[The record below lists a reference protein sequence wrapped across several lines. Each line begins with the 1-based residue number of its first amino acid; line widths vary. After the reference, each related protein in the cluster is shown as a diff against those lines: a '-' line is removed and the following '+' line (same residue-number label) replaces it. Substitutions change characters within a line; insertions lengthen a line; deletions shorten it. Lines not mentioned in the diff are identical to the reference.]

1 MQDSFNKKHI
11 MKNRILKTIF
21 MSVIISVSFTGCSDD
36 DKLPVDF
43 DDLNVTGQPFASE
56 ISSDG
61 STNINKLDP
70 ASSVFSKDYR
80 LFSLANGNDV
90 TSIDVFVSFNGM
102 TTTAAEA
109 LLYTIPSS
117 SFDTSDTNPEV
128 QVVYNGAEILAAL
141 NLPQTALEGGDVFSY
156 RLALTNPQ
164 GTWSDVSANFDNQS
178 ADHTFGS
185 SVVCIAPPPAGIWT
199 IDMADSYGDGWQ
211 PLTGDGGGAGIT
223 ITLDSGAVI
232 ELGLCT
238 PYEDPGYD
246 CVDQSSSGSDTF
258 EIPAGTVS
266 ADFVFNGDFWGE
278 MSFQI
283 YAPSGNLV
291 ASGGAGAPA
300 GPIALNLC
308 NE

>member
-1 MQDSFNKKHI
+1 

-21 MSVIISVSFTGCSDD
+21 MSVLISVGITGCSDD

-43 DDLNVTGQPFASE
+43 DDLTVTGQPFATEINSE
-56 ISSDG
+56 G

-70 ASSVFSKDYR
+70 AASSFSKTYN
-80 LFSLANGNDV
+80 LFSLDDGFDV
-90 TSIDVFVSFNGM
+90 SNLSVFVSFAGL
-102 TTTAAEA
+102 TTTADEA
-109 LLYTIPSS
+109 LLYSIDAST
-117 SFDTSDTNPEV
+117 FNTSGTNPEV
-128 QVVYNGAEILAAL
+128 TINYNGADILAAL
-141 NLPQTALEGGDVFSY
+141 SLPQSALEGGDVFNY
-156 RLALTNPQ
+156 RLAFTNED
-164 GTWSDVSANFDNQS
+164 GVFSDVSANFDNQS

-211 PLTGDGGGAGIT
+211 PLTGDGGGAGVI

-258 EIPAGTVS
+258 EIPPGTES
-266 ADFVFNGDFWGE
+266 ADFFFAGDFWGE

-291 ASGGAGAPA
+291 ASGAAGAAA

>member
-1 MQDSFNKKHI
+1 MQDLYNKKHI

-21 MSVIISVSFTGCSDD
+21 VSVIISVGFTGCSDD
-36 DKLPVDF
+36 DKLPVNF
-43 DDLNVTGQPFASE
+43 DDLNVTGQPFATE

-61 STNINKLDP
+61 STNMNKLNP
-70 ASSVFSKDYR
+70 ASSVFSKDYQ
-80 LFSLANGNDV
+80 LFSLDNGNDV
-90 TSIDVFVSFNGM
+90 TSVDVFVSFDGL
-102 TTTAAEA
+102 TTVAPEV
-109 LLYTIPSS
+109 LLYTIAAS
-117 SFDTSDTNPEV
+117 SFDTSGTNPKL

-141 NLPQTALEGGDVFSY
+141 SLPQTALEGGDAFSY
-156 RLALTNPQ
+156 RLALTNSQ

-178 ADHTFGS
+178 ADHTFVS
-185 SVVCIAPPPAGIWT
+185 SVVCIAPPPAGTWT

-211 PLTGDGGGAGIT
+211 PTTGDGGGAGIT
-223 ITLDSGAVI
+223 ITLDSGEII

-246 CVDQSSSGSDTF
+246 CVAESSAGSDTF
-258 EIPAGTVS
+258 EIPVGTTS
-266 ADFVFNGDFWGE
+266 ADFVFNGDNWGE

-291 ASGGAGAPA
+291 ASATTGTDA

>member
-1 MQDSFNKKHI
+1 
-11 MKNRILKTIF
+11 MKNRILKTVI
-21 MSVIISVSFTGCSDD
+21 MSVLISIGMMSCSDD

-56 ISSDG
+56 IDSDG

-70 ASSVFSKDYR
+70 SASAFSKTYR
-80 LFSLANGNDV
+80 LFSLDNGNDV
-90 TSIDVFVSFNGM
+90 TSISVFVSFNGL
-102 TTTAAEA
+102 TTTASEA
-109 LLYTIPSS
+109 LLYNIPASNFDSS
-117 SFDTSDTNPEV
+117 GTNPEV
-128 QVVYNGAEILAAL
+128 MVNYNGAEILTAL
-141 NLPQTALEGGDVFSY
+141 NLPQSALEGGDVFSY
-156 RLALTNPQ
+156 RLALTNDE

-178 ADHTFGS
+178 ADHTFAS

-211 PLTGDGGGAGIT
+211 PLTGDGGGPGII

-258 EIPAGTVS
+258 EIPAGTTS
-266 ADFVFNGDFWGE
+266 ADFFFAGDFWGE

-291 ASGGAGAPA
+291 ASGSAGSPA

>member
-1 MQDSFNKKHI
+1 

-21 MSVIISVSFTGCSDD
+21 MSVIISVGLTGCSDD

-43 DDLNVTGQPFASE
+43 DDLNVTGQPFATE
-56 ISSDG
+56 ISSEG

-70 ASSVFSKDYR
+70 ASSSFSKTYQ
-80 LFSLANGNDV
+80 LFSLDDGADV
-90 TSIDVFVSFNGM
+90 TNMEVFVSFNGL
-102 TTTAAEA
+102 TTTADEA
-109 LLYTIPSS
+109 LLYTISPST
-117 SFDTSDTNPEV
+117 FDNSGTNPTV
-128 QVVYNGAEILAAL
+128 TVNYNGADILAAL
-141 NLPQTALEGGDVFSY
+141 SLPQSALEGGDTFNY
-156 RLALTNPQ
+156 RLAFTNAD
-164 GTWSDVSANFDNQS
+164 GTFSDVSANFDNQS
-178 ADHTFGS
+178 ADHTFVS

-211 PLTGDGGGAGIT
+211 PLTGDGGGAGVI

-246 CVDQSSSGSDTF
+246 CVDESSSGSDTF
-258 EIPAGTVS
+258 EIPEGTES
-266 ADFVFNGDFWGE
+266 ADFFFAGDFWGE

-291 ASGGAGAPA
+291 ASGVAGASA

>member
-1 MQDSFNKKHI
+1 
-11 MKNRILKTIF
+11 MKNRILKTFF
-21 MSVIISVSFTGCSDD
+21 MSVLLSVGFAGCSDD

-56 ISSDG
+56 IDSEG
-61 STNINKLDP
+61 LTNINKLDP
-70 ASSVFSKDYR
+70 ASSEFSKAYR
-80 LFSLANGNDV
+80 LFSIDNGNDV

-102 TTTAAEA
+102 TTSAAEA

-117 SFDTSDTNPEV
+117 SFETSGTNPEL

-141 NLPQTALEGGDVFSY
+141 SLPQTALEGGDTFSY
-156 RLALTNPQ
+156 RLALTNNQ

-178 ADHTFGS
+178 ADHTFAS
-185 SVVCIAPPPAGIWT
+185 SVVCIAPPPAGTWT

-211 PLTGDGGGAGIT
+211 PLTGDGGGAGVT
-223 ITLDSGAVI
+223 ITLDSGEVI

-238 PYEDPGYD
+238 PYEDPGYN

-258 EIPAGTVS
+258 EIPVGTVS

-291 ASGGAGAPA
+291 ASGASGASA

>member
-1 MQDSFNKKHI
+1 
-11 MKNRILKTIF
+11 
-21 MSVIISVSFTGCSDD
+21 MSVLISVGITGCSDD

-43 DDLNVTGQPFASE
+43 DDLTVTGQPFATEINSE
-56 ISSDG
+56 G

-70 ASSVFSKDYR
+70 AASSFSKTYN
-80 LFSLANGNDV
+80 LFSLDDGFDV
-90 TSIDVFVSFNGM
+90 SNLSVFVSFAGL
-102 TTTAAEA
+102 TTTADEA
-109 LLYTIPSS
+109 LLYSIDAST
-117 SFDTSDTNPEV
+117 FNTSGTNPEV
-128 QVVYNGAEILAAL
+128 TINYNGADILAAL
-141 NLPQTALEGGDVFSY
+141 SLPQSALEGGDVFNY
-156 RLALTNPQ
+156 RLAFTNED
-164 GTWSDVSANFDNQS
+164 GVFSDVSANFDNQS

-211 PLTGDGGGAGIT
+211 PLTGDGGGAGVI

-258 EIPAGTVS
+258 EIPPGTES
-266 ADFVFNGDFWGE
+266 ADFFFAGDFWGE

-291 ASGGAGAPA
+291 ASGAAGAAA